1 MIFSLLDHGMFWA
14 IYVLD
19 GAVLLFLII
28 LIIVDLID
36 RKRKK

>member
-1 MIFSLLDHGMFWA
+1 MIFSLLDPGMYWA

-36 RKRKK
+36 KRRKK